1 MVHKNDEHD
10 VLIIGS
16 GHNGLI
22 LGNYL
27 AKAGLDV
34 VVFERRLEAGG
45 GLSTEEITISG
56 FMHNLHSYFHDT
68 INIMPAYE
76 DLELQEFNA
85 RYYRPPVQVG
95 TILPDGRS
103 LCIYDDVDKTCDS
116 IARFSEKDA
125 GKWREIRDNYGEF
138 ISTVIVPALYSP
150 PSPPSEQLLVLEGSP
165 EGMEWLRI
173 GRMSPLEV
181 VDEWFE
187 NDTVKATILH
197 QLPIPRGILPDYGGL
212 GAVVPLVV
220 SQVEHSMIAL
230 SGSHAPAHAMWRA
243 LIRNGG
249 DAKSFTHV
257 EKILVE
263 DGRAV
268 GVETNTGQQYFAP
281 MVVSTVDLK
290 QTFLKLVGREQLDA
304 EFVRQVENFRL
315 DEFSVFSVHMA
326 LREAP
331 KFETR
336 EGYEDVNRA
345 FRLNIGFESAE
356 DYTGLLAEIRMGQLP
371 TKLAFIA
378 SIPTL
383 FDPSQ
388 APDGFHTAF
397 LWQLVPKRIK
407 GAHWEDV
414 KDEYARRC
422 IAKFREY
429 APNLT
434 EQNIL
439 KAVPQTPADIE
450 NRMINM
456 DQGGVFMGR
465 MHFAQME
472 HFRPLP
478 ELAQFRTPIKGLYLA
493 GACMHPGGG
502 IIGGP
507 GVIAADII
515 LTDLNIPK
523 WWEEGSS

>member
-1 MVHKNDEHD
+1 MSKNNDYD
-10 VLIIGS
+10 VIIIGS

-27 AKAGLDV
+27 VKAGLNV
-34 VVFERRLEAGG
+34 VIIERRLEAGG

-76 DLELQEFNA
+76 DLQLEEFNA

-103 LCIYDDVDKTCDS
+103 LCIYDDLDKTCES

-125 GKWREIRDNYGEF
+125 AKWREVRDNYGDF

-173 GRMSPLEV
+173 GRMTPLEV

-187 NDTVKATILH
+187 NDIVKATILH

-243 LIRNGG
+243 FIRNGG
-249 DAKSFTHV
+249 DAKSITHV

-263 DGRAV
+263 DGAAV
-268 GVETNTGQQYFAP
+268 GVETSTGQRFFAP
-281 MVVSTVDLK
+281 TVVSTVDLK
-290 QTFLKLVGREQLDA
+290 QTFLKMVGEEHVDA
-304 EFVRQVENFRL
+304 GLARRIENFRL
-315 DEFSVFSVHMA
+315 DEFSVFGVHLA

-331 KFETR
+331 RFETR
-336 EGYEDVNRA
+336 DGDDDINQA
-345 FRLNIGFESAE
+345 FRLNIGFESPKDFTAV
-356 DYTGLLAEIRMGQLP
+356 LAEIRTGRLP
-371 TKLAFIA
+371 DKLAFIA
-378 SIPTL
+378 SVPTW

-388 APDGFHTAF
+388 APEGFHTAF
-397 LWQLVPKRIK
+397 IWQLAPARVKGADWNDIK
-407 GAHWEDV
+407 G
-414 KDEYARRC
+414 EYTRRC
-422 IAKFREY
+422 IDKWREY

-434 EQNIL
+434 EKNIL
-439 KAVPQTPADIE
+439 KAVPQTPVDTE
-450 NRMINM
+450 NRIINL
-456 DQGGVFMGR
+456 DRGGVFMGR
-465 MHFAQME
+465 MHLAQME

-478 ELAQFRTPIKGLYLA
+478 ELAQFRTPIQGLYLA

-515 LTDLNIPK
+515 LDDLKLPK
-523 WWEEGSS
+523 WWEESS